1 MKKYQ
6 WAGLVCLLPFLSE
19 TNFQSMGQFSQSS
32 PSKNSNPKNAEIDTG
47 ANLTI
52 AGLNAMQIMRERQSK
67 KIKELK
73 KEVNAVRLKGRS

>member
-1 MKKYQ
+1 
-6 WAGLVCLLPFLSE
+6 
-19 TNFQSMGQFSQSS
+19 MGQFSQSS

-73 KEVNAVRLKGRS
+73 KEVNAVRLKGQS